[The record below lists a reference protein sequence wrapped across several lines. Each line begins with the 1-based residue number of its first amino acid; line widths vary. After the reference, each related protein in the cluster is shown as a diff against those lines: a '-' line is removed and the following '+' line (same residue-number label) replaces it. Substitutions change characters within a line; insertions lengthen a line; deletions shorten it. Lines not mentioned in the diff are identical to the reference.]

1 MAYVQNPEDKRN
13 KRRQVSFN
21 QTLDK
26 ILSRAACRARTQHA
40 TFLLEI
46 IEWGV
51 ENGAIESLLK
61 DEKKSSAA

>member
-1 MAYVQNPEDKRN
+1 MAYKHNPQDKRD

-26 ILSRAACRARTQHA
+26 ILERAACRAHTQHA
-40 TFLLEI
+40 TFLLKI

-51 ENGAIESLLK
+51 ENGAIEGVLK
-61 DEKKSSAA
+61 EEKKSSAA